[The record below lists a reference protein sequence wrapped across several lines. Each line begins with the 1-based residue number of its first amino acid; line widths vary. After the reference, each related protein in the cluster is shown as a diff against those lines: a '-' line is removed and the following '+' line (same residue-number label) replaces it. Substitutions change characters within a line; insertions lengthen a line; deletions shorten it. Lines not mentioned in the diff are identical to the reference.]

1 MSHMTETQAQA
12 LAALIVRLRD
22 ADGMP
27 QWDNA
32 GIIAK
37 LRDAA
42 PTASS
47 WDLARAAINLA
58 ENRDL
63 RTPGVLP
70 QPGPH
75 WLKADGS
82 KPARRGDHTMRCP
95 DPDHGG
101 ERMPC
106 GQCASNTGAPPAEV
120 QAEIRAALEAAKT
133 THHQRDAEKAARE
146 QAKEN
151 R

>member
-1 MSHMTETQAQA
+1 MTRMDERQMEQ
-12 LAALIVRLRD
+12 LARLVWMLRA

-27 QWDNA
+27 EWDGP

-37 LRDAA
+37 LREAA

-58 ENRDL
+58 ENREL

-75 WLKADGS
+75 WQRPDGS
-82 KPARRGDHTMRCP
+82 KSARRGGHTMRCP
-95 DPDHGG
+95 EHG
-101 ERMPC
+101 EPYLRC
-106 GQCASNTGAPPAEV
+106 QQCAAIESGPPPGDV
-120 QAEIRAALEAAKT
+120 KAEIDAALEAAKT
-133 THHQRDAEKAARE
+133 AHHQRDAA
-146 QAKEN
+146 QAERNERKT

>member
-37 LRDAA
+37 LREAA

-63 RTPGVLP
+63 RTPGLLP

-82 KPARRGDHTMRCP
+82 KPARRGDHTMTCP
-95 DPDHGG
+95 EHA
-101 ERMPC
+101 ERLPC
-106 GQCASNTGAPPAEV
+106 GRCIADTGAPPAEV
-120 QAEIRAALEAAKT
+120 LGDIRAALDAAKT

-146 QAKEN
+146 ARRSE
-151 R
+151 

>member
-1 MSHMTETQAQA
+1 MNRMTETQARA
-12 LAALIVRLRD
+12 LAALIVRLRA

-27 QWDNA
+27 EWDNA

-37 LRDAA
+37 LREAA

-75 WLKADGS
+75 WLKPDGT
-82 KPARRGDHTMRCP
+82 KPARRGDHTMTCP
-95 DPDHGG
+95 EHA
-101 ERMPC
+101 ERLPC
-106 GQCASNTGAPPAEV
+106 GQCVANTGAPPAEV
-120 QAEIRAALEAAKT
+120 LAEIRAGIDQGKT

-146 QAKEN
+146 EKKQ
-151 R
+151 